1 MTPSNPQLTAIK
13 AALFLACL
21 LPAGLLWQG
30 FEADSLGANPIEAI
44 TRGLGEWTLRF
55 LLITLAVTPRHP

>member
-13 AALFLACL
+13 AALLLACL

-30 FEADSLGANPIEAI
+30 FEADSLGAPPTRVSATVLMAAAI
-44 TRGLGEWTLRF
+44 
-55 LLITLAVTPRHP
+55 